1 MKNLLGFFGEY
12 GIFLPVARRN
22 ATTKPNTKMKN
33 TDTKQ
38 TKPTFVETTAKF
50 FGITIEQAQA
60 MIDKADAR
68 NRATHEK
75 GMSLK
80 ESVAQGK
87 FAKGGIWA

>member
-1 MKNLLGFFGEY
+1 MLPQKKKYAMQKINLAKC
-12 GIFLPVARRN
+12 PQCRQSPRMSNTNQA
-22 ATTKPNTKMKN
+22 KPNFTE
-33 TDTKQ
+33 
-38 TKPTFVETTAKF
+38 VTAKF

-60 MIDKADAR
+60 MIDKADSR

-75 GMSLK
+75 GMALK